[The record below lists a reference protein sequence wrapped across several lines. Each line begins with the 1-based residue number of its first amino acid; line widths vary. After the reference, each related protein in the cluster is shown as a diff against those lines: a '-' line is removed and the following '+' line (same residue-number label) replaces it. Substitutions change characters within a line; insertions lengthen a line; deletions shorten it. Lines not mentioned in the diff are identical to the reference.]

1 MIRKSYLVEENI
13 EVLKKNLVLFYGEN
27 VGLIEELKK
36 KIINRNNKVKVIKFS
51 QEDILKNNNIYFDEI
66 RNKSLFDKKKIIF
79 IHNASDK
86 LLDIIKESLS
96 YINENNVFIFSN
108 ILEKKS
114 KLRNFF
120 EKDTESEVVPCYN
133 DNEISIK
140 TKILQ
145 EFKNYKWITPQIINL
160 IVESCGNDRIKLM
173 NEITK
178 IKTCF
183 DKETIKNEDLVNL
196 LNLNVSTDFN
206 ILKDA
211 SIAGNKQKTN
221 QLLNSTIIEIEKLS
235 LYTSAFNQRLTKLK
249 IIKENSKENL
259 DTALANMKPPIF
271 WKDKPIYLNQ
281 LKSWNSKKLTKA
293 LDITYNMELKIKSF
307 SYINKELVLK
317 KFILDICNLANA
329 A

>member
-27 VGLIEELKK
+27 IGLIEELKK
-36 KIINRNNKVKVIKFS
+36 KIIKKNNKVKVIKFS
-51 QEDILKNNNIYFDEI
+51 QEDILKNNNIYFTEI
-66 RNKSLFDKKKIIF
+66 KNKSLFDKKKIIF
-79 IHNASDK
+79 IHNANDK
-86 LLDIIKESLS
+86 LLDIIKETLS

-120 EKDTESEVVPCYN
+120 ENDAESEVVPCYN

-140 TKILQ
+140 TKILKK
-145 EFKNYKWITPQIINL
+145 FKNYKWITPQIINL
-160 IVESCGNDRIKLM
+160 IVECCGNDRIKLM

-183 DKETIKNEDLVNL
+183 DKETIKIEELASL
-196 LNLNVSTDFN
+196 LNLNESTDFN

-211 SIAGNKQKTN
+211 SISGNKQKTN

-259 DTALANMKPPIF
+259 DTALANIKPPIF

-281 LKSWNSKKLTKA
+281 LKSWNNKKLTKA
-293 LDITYNMELKIKSF
+293 LDITYKMELKIKSF

>member
-1 MIRKSYLVEENI
+1 MS
-13 EVLKKNLVLFYGEN
+13 
-27 VGLIEELKK
+27 
-36 KIINRNNKVKVIKFS
+36 
-51 QEDILKNNNIYFDEI
+51 
-66 RNKSLFDKKKIIF
+66 F
-79 IHNASDK
+79 ISG
-86 LLDIIKESLS
+86 
-96 YINENNVFIFSN
+96 YIVAI
-108 ILEKKS
+108 
-114 KLRNFF
+114 
-120 EKDTESEVVPCYN
+120 
-133 DNEISIK
+133 
-140 TKILQ
+140 
-145 EFKNYKWITPQIINL
+145 
-160 IVESCGNDRIKLM
+160 
-173 NEITK
+173 
-178 IKTCF
+178 
-183 DKETIKNEDLVNL
+183 